1 MAMTFAERMALRKK
15 EAEAGKVSTPLTEVK
30 EEVVEKPKQEIP
42 ERFAEQFRKPTGPIR
57 QAIDLDTSS
66 AANPKPSPF
75 LDRLKNSPAIKAAHQ
90 VAELEKKLEEVEEE
104 KPSNKIETFTL
115 SKVITMSNVAG
126 QAAPTEGEL
135 LLAGDMPEDAIRI
148 KQRIALLST
157 CDEHS
162 LKSEMDE
169 LKKLIKAA
177 PEACQF
183 LLPEEL
189 GQCVRA
195 LRSMTDNKL
204 AVDMGR
210 AKPRKSA
217 ASKNTTPQ
225 LTAADLS
232 AALDDL

>member
-1 MAMTFAERMALRKK
+1 
-15 EAEAGKVSTPLTEVK
+15 
-30 EEVVEKPKQEIP
+30 
-42 ERFAEQFRKPTGPIR
+42 
-57 QAIDLDTSS
+57 
-66 AANPKPSPF
+66 
-75 LDRLKNSPAIKAAHQ
+75 
-90 VAELEKKLEEVEEE
+90 
-104 KPSNKIETFTL
+104 
-115 SKVITMSNVAG
+115 
-126 QAAPTEGEL
+126 
-135 LLAGDMPEDAIRI
+135 MPEDAIRI

-210 AKPRKSA
+210 AKPR
-217 ASKNTTPQ
+217 ASKKKETTPQ